1 MSKGG
6 GTETT
11 TGEPWSAAQPYI
23 KQGYAEA
30 ENIYNDFTPQ
40 YYSGQTQ
47 AHFSP
52 DQLTAQAGVRDWA
65 VQGAPNVM
73 NPALGAYQYGTGSNV
88 LDVANNPYVSGMA
101 NAAAQDAMNQ
111 LNPQLAG
118 IRQNAIVSG
127 GYGGGRQGI
136 AEGLALG
143 GAADAA
149 TRAAA
154 GIYGDAYGQG
164 LGHQASTLGQTGGLM
179 TAGFAPYAAL
189 SASGGD
195 QQAREQALIQDA
207 QSQHSFEQNLPY
219 NKLSQYTG
227 ALSGTQG
234 LLGPAGV
241 TTAPGRGPMSTMGSL
256 AQIGSLAFNPTN
268 GFLRSI

>member
-11 TGEPWSAAQPYI
+11 KSEPWSAAQPYI

-30 ENIYNDFTPQ
+30 ENIYNKFTPQ

-65 VQGAPNVM
+65 TQGAPNVM
-73 NPALGAYQYGTGSNV
+73 NPALSAYQYGTGSDV

-101 NAAAQDAMNQ
+101 QAAAQDAMSQ

-154 GIYGDAYGQG
+154 GIYGNAYGQG
-164 LGHQASTLGQTGGLM
+164 LSHQGNTLGQTGGLM
-179 TAGFAPYAAL
+179 TAGFAPYSAL
-189 SASGGD
+189 SASGS
-195 QQAREQALIQDA
+195 QQQLREQQLIEDA
-207 QSQHSFEQNLPY
+207 KAQHEFEQNLPY
-219 NKLSQYTG
+219 QKLNQYAG
-227 ALSGTQG
+227 SLAGTAG
-234 LLGPAGV
+234 LLGQAGIK
-241 TTAPGRGPMSTMGSL
+241 TSPGMSGIGQLGELGQIYSAFRGV
-256 AQIGSLAFNPTN
+256 PTP
-268 GFLRSI
+268 

>member
-6 GTETT
+6 GTDTT
-11 TGEPWSAAQPYI
+11 SKEPWSVAQPYI

-30 ENIYNDFTPQ
+30 ENIYNQFTPQ

-47 AHFSP
+47 ASFAP
-52 DQLTAQAGVRDWA
+52 DQLTAQAGIRDWA
-65 VQGAPNVM
+65 TQGAPNIM
-73 NPALGAYQYGTGSNV
+73 NPALSAYQYGTGSNI

-101 NAAAQDAMNQ
+101 NAAAQDAMSQ

-118 IRQNAIVSG
+118 IRSGAIQSG

-154 GIYGDAYGQG
+154 GIYGNAYGQG

-179 TAGFAPYAAL
+179 TAGFAPYGVL
-189 SASGGD
+189 GASGQ
-195 QQAREQALIQDA
+195 QQAQREQALINDA
-207 QSQHSFEQNLPY
+207 QAKHQFEQGLPY
-219 NKLSQYTG
+219 DKLNQYTG
-227 ALSGTQG
+227 ALTGTSN
-234 LLGPAGV
+234 LLGDSGITTSPGEAGYGKAGGWLDV
-241 TTAPGRGPMSTMGSL
+241 ASSL
-256 AQIGSLAFNPTN
+256 AKFG
-268 GFLRSI
+268 R